1 MALVEP
7 RSGLDDDQAQYWNGP
22 EAEHWLVHEHRYER
36 MPVPFTRLVLSAAAV
51 ASTDRVLDNGCG
63 TGSTTCTAARAADD
77 GQALGVDIS
86 APVLR
91 QAEQRARQDGLSNVG
106 FEHGDAQTRR
116 LAPGGFDVA
125 ISRFGVMFFSEPTA
139 AFANIAR
146 VLCPGGRLVFV
157 CWQNLVDNEWIT
169 GPGSAVAQQISLP
182 PLDDP
187 GSPGPFSLGDRQRLA
202 AVLDAAGLIDVAIE
216 PVAELLRLG
225 RDVADTVEFLKATG
239 IGQTLLRGVDATTIN
254 QITEALQAAL
264 KPHLTSDGVW
274 LESRAWLVTARS
286 PGERRR

>member
-1 MALVEP
+1 MEP
-7 RSGLDDDQAQYWNGP
+7 RSGPNNDQAEYWNGP

-36 MPVPFTRLVLSAAAV
+36 ILTPFTGLVLDVAAV
-51 ASTDRVLDNGCG
+51 ARTDRVLDIGCG

-77 GQALGVDIS
+77 GQVLGVDIS
-86 APVLR
+86 APLLR
-91 QAEQRARQDGLSNVG
+91 RAEQRARQDGLSNVR
-106 FEHGDAQTRR
+106 FEHADAQTHR
-116 LAPGGFDVA
+116 LAPGSLDVA
-125 ISRFGVMFFSEPTA
+125 ISRFGVMFFSDPTA

-146 VLCPGGRLVFV
+146 GLRPGGRLVFV

-169 GPGSAVAQQISLP
+169 VPGAAVAQHIPLP

-202 AVLDAAGLIDVAIE
+202 AVPDAAALVDVAIE
-216 PVAELLRLG
+216 SVAEPLWLG

-239 IGQTLLRGVDATTIN
+239 IGQTLLRGVDAPTIK
-254 QITEALQAAL
+254 QITKAVQAAL
-264 KPHLTSDGVW
+264 APYLTSDGVR

-286 PGERRR
+286 TR